1 MMISFISF
9 SDELP
14 ESLIILNFKGNPCTA
29 NEDYRYMFFI
39 DPERKIFRKI
49 VIIF

>member
-1 MMISFISF
+1 MISIISF

-14 ESLIILNFKGNPCTA
+14 ESLIILNFKGNPCTE

-39 DPERKIFRKI
+39 DPEREIFVKL
-49 VIIF
+49 